1 MWNVFQLKYD
11 EFQQIVDSRLNIV
24 GFAVKDFCQRRE
36 ILAREKVIGI
46 VSENNTADGIEDDV
60 NEKRMS

>member
-11 EFQQIVDSRLNIV
+11 EFQQIVDFRLNIV
-24 GFAVKDFCQRRE
+24 GFTVKDFCQRRE
-36 ILAREKVIGI
+36 ILAREKVISI